1 MSTALNATKDD
12 MGAPEPNGEEGE
24 VEYEIAESVKV
35 EPVTEEPVP
44 AVEEK
49 KEVGLYSWA
58 VLGLLLAIRVVY

>member
-12 MGAPEPNGEEGE
+12 MDAEPLGEEGE
-24 VEYEIAESVKV
+24 VEYEISES
-35 EPVTEEPVP
+35 VTEEPAP

>member
-1 MSTALNATKDD
+1 MNTALNATKDD
-12 MGAPEPNGEEGE
+12 MNAEPLDEEGE
-24 VEYEIAESVKV
+24 VEYEISESVKA
-35 EPVTEEPVP
+35 EQVTEEPAP

>member
-12 MGAPEPNGEEGE
+12 MDASEPNGEEGE

-35 EPVTEEPVP
+35 EPVTEEPAP

>member
-12 MGAPEPNGEEGE
+12 MNAEPNGEEGE
-24 VEYEIAESVKV
+24 MEYEISESVKA
-35 EPVTEEPVP
+35 EPETEEPAP

-58 VLGLLLAIRVVY
+58 VLGLLLAVRVVY

>member
-12 MGAPEPNGEEGE
+12 MDAEPLGEEGE
-24 VEYEIAESVKV
+24 VEYEISESVKA